1 MTGDKNPRRKEG
13 LTPLHQLGVHFEVY
27 TYRQQ
32 NTLMSNY
39 TEKMSLVPDD

>member
-1 MTGDKNPRRKEG
+1 MVPKSTGLDKIKGQMKPKADWRA
-13 LTPLHQLGVHFEVY
+13 VD
-27 TYRQQ
+27 RQQ